1 MRVISAFSVRA
12 FCTLCSRLSDDSS
25 STDTDCRHGM
35 ALKYAFV
42 RDSLLACLRHYA
54 RNYQMMPDGH
64 VADMD
69 LTYAITYYAHT
80 FLAYLIR

>member
-1 MRVISAFSVRA
+1 
-12 FCTLCSRLSDDSS
+12 
-25 STDTDCRHGM
+25 M